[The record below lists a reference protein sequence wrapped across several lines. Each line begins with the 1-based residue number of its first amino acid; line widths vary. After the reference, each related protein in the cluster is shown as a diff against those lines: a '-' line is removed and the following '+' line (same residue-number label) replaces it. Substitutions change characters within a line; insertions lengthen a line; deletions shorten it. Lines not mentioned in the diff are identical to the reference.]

1 MDFSNRILAF
11 ITLVSLHT
19 INVFSGSNS
28 GNSEKVWCSTLPSGL
43 LTSSLQVVLYKG
55 SFINGKY
62 YGRGILYDASSGR
75 VLEAGEF
82 RNGVLTIP
90 ERMEEIDDE
99 NAYIE
104 RQESIP

>member
-1 MDFSNRILAF
+1 MVHDKTTIPHNF
-11 ITLVSLHT
+11 IRYIYVD
-19 INVFSGSNS
+19 S
-28 GNSEKVWCSTLPSGL
+28 GNL
-43 LTSSLQVVLYKG
+43 LYKG